1 MRVLWIPFS
10 LALGDVHGRR
20 LQDFDPGRF
29 PDYQVQHGPMLRGRS
44 PVEVRQPKYF
54 HAYYKPT
61 KAGEDSLT
69 CIVLGVVTMALFGAG
84 VFLKQ
89 RRKANVQ
96 SMVVKEAWTWVSG
109 ILPSL
114 EKGAEDAMQKKNF
127 DKLAQIEEDVHRF
140 EAVLDSLDV
149 KALVEANVFKS
160 EAALKEARK
169 PMILRTQVLLDRIDK
184 AFPEKATKAPESAGP
199 SNAVQGAGVLG

>member
-1 MRVLWIPFS
+1 
-10 LALGDVHGRR
+10 
-20 LQDFDPGRF
+20 
-29 PDYQVQHGPMLRGRS
+29 MLRGRS
-44 PVEVRQPKYF
+44 PVEVRQPKYL

-61 KAGEDSLT
+61 RAGEDENVVAKNVKPAGEDSLT

-89 RRKANVQ
+89 RRKATFQ
-96 SMVVKEAWTWVSG
+96 SMIVKEAWTWVSG

-127 DKLAQIEEDVHRF
+127 DRLAQIEEEVHRF

-169 PMILRTQVLLDRIDK
+169 PMIQRTQVLLDRIDK